1 MKDGHYISSDN
12 QHIISHDSGFSMRFY
27 KENGQDKYEYA
38 ERGPKKWGYSLSYGS
53 GNLEKAKFSRFKDLS
68 SNLNDRYE
76 KSFNSA
82 VQEYKDYLKRK

>member
-1 MKDGHYISSDN
+1 M
-12 QHIISHDSGFSMRFY
+12 
-27 KENGQDKYEYA
+27 
-38 ERGPKKWGYSLSYGS
+38 SYGS